1 MGSRWVWVGMVG
13 LCALTSGCHERGEGN
28 TSSAAPRVEAAT
40 PDTAEAGALGV
51 RAPVTN
57 AVAQGP
63 VAQPGTAERRA
74 PPTGTQVREPTGAGS
89 TASAPAGANAATP
102 GSQPAASGTANT
114 APRTT
119 TPGTAN
125 ASTGT
130 AGTPATGTAAAG
142 AGTATPGATG
152 TAQAPARGGR
162 VMIGSEAVQASDDE
176 AWHLGA
182 ARAAKDA
189 ATGGSGNAGA
199 SLEDVVIASSS
210 VSGRVTRVGN
220 DVITVR
226 DQEGGVYEL
235 QLDRRSRGLRQG
247 RKVSLRGLEEGTPV
261 RAQFVLM
268 GGRTVAR
275 DVQIRR

>member
-1 MGSRWVWVGMVG
+1 
-13 LCALTSGCHERGEGN
+13 
-28 TSSAAPRVEAAT
+28 VEAAS

-51 RAPVTN
+51 QAPVMN
-57 AVAQGP
+57 AMAQGP
-63 VAQPGTAERRA
+63 AAQPDTAERRA
-74 PPTGTQVREPTGAGS
+74 PSTGTQVREPTEGGS
-89 TASAPAGANAATP
+89 TARAPAGANAANTGTP
-102 GSQPAASGTANT
+102 PAAASS
-114 APRTT
+114 
-119 TPGTAN
+119 AN
-125 ASTGT
+125 AGTGT
-130 AGTPATGTAAAG
+130 AGAPATGTAAAG
-142 AGTATPGATG
+142 TGTAPPGAAG

-162 VMIGSEAVQASDDE
+162 VMIGYEAVQASDDE

-199 SLEDVVIASSS
+199 TLEDVVIASSS
-210 VSGRVTRVGN
+210 VSGRVTRVGKN
-220 DVITVR
+220 AITVR

>member
-1 MGSRWVWVGMVG
+1 MGSRWAWVGMVG

-28 TSSAAPRVEAAT
+28 TSSAAPRVEVAS

-51 RAPVTN
+51 QAPITN
-57 AVAQGP
+57 AMAQGP

-74 PPTGTQVREPTGAGS
+74 PPTGTQVREPTGGSS
-89 TASAPAGANAATP
+89 TASAPAGANAANTGTP
-102 GSQPAASGTANT
+102 PAAVG
-114 APRTT
+114 
-119 TPGTAN
+119 
-125 ASTGT
+125 TGT
-130 AGTPATGTAAAG
+130 TGTGTTGTGTAAAG
-142 AGTATPGATG
+142 TGTAPPGAAG

-210 VSGRVTRVGN
+210 VSGRVTRVGKN
-220 DVITVR
+220 AITVR

-261 RAQFVLM
+261 RARFVLM

>member
-1 MGSRWVWVGMVG
+1 MGSRWAWVGMVG

-28 TSSAAPRVEAAT
+28 TSSAASRVEAAT
-40 PDTAEAGALGV
+40 PDTAEAGAPGI

-63 VAQPGTAERRA
+63 VVQPGTAERRA

-89 TASAPAGANAATP
+89 TASAPTGANAATP
-102 GSQPAASGTANT
+102 GRPPATA
-114 APRTT
+114 
-119 TPGTAN
+119 GTAN
-125 ASTGT
+125 AGT
-130 AGTPATGTAAAG
+130 TGTPATGTAAAG
-142 AGTATPGATG
+142 AGTATPGAAS

-162 VMIGSEAVQASDDE
+162 VMIGYEAVQASDDE

-210 VSGRVTRVGN
+210 VSGRVTRVGKN
-220 DVITVR
+220 VLTVR

>member
-1 MGSRWVWVGMVG
+1 M
-13 LCALTSGCHERGEGN
+13 
-28 TSSAAPRVEAAT
+28 
-40 PDTAEAGALGV
+40 
-51 RAPVTN
+51 N

-63 VAQPGTAERRA
+63 VVQPGTTERRA
-74 PPTGTQVREPTGAGS
+74 PPTGTQVREPTEGGS
-89 TASAPAGANAATP
+89 TASAPAGANATNTGTP
-102 GSQPAASGTANT
+102 PASASS
-114 APRTT
+114 
-119 TPGTAN
+119 AN
-125 ASTGT
+125 ANAGTGTGTGTGT
-130 AGTPATGTAAAG
+130 AGAPATGTAATG
-142 AGTATPGATG
+142 TGTASPGAAG

-162 VMIGSEAVQASDDE
+162 VMIGYEAVQASDDE

-199 SLEDVVIASSS
+199 TLEDVVIASSS
-210 VSGRVTRVGN
+210 VSGRVTRVGKN
-220 DVITVR
+220 AITVR